1 MTNTIHPR
9 DWAVKR
15 AKCITTFK
23 SATAAWAYARV
34 TLGATLLQW
43 RAGRWATL

>member
-15 AKCITTFK
+15 SKCITTFE
-23 SATAAWAYARV
+23 SATAAWRYAKV
-34 TLGATLLQW
+34 TLGAVLLQRRGGKW
-43 RAGRWATL
+43 EPV